1 MERVK
6 RWISVFYANIETAV
20 LNNGFA
26 TKWFKPS
33 RGVRQGCP
41 LPSYLYVHSAAN
53 FSCYNS
59 SKQSYE
65 RNLFIWKRSWISQF
79 ADDTNLLCTDI
90 SSVENAF
97 VTINNF
103 GDISG
108 LQLNVKKTTDSSIV
122 RKVVQESLHTVAVKP
137 GGLNFLLRCNYDPR
151 YLHPKLPIFIEIYCR
166 SSSKYNVNLTLF
178 RLGFFGQSVTGGA
191 P

>member
-1 MERVK
+1 ME
-6 RWISVFYANIETAV
+6 NT
-20 LNNGFA
+20 
-26 TKWFKPS
+26 
-33 RGVRQGCP
+33 
-41 LPSYLYVHSAAN
+41 
-53 FSCYNS
+53 
-59 SKQSYE
+59 
-65 RNLFIWKRSWISQF
+65 
-79 ADDTNLLCTDI
+79 
-90 SSVENAF
+90 F

-108 LQLNVKKTTDSSIV
+108 LQLNVKKTTDSSTV

-151 YLHPKLPIFIEIYCR
+151 YLHPKLSIFIEIYCR

-191 P
+191 PLNPPSVSLEPIMLES